1 MLCSWV
7 CVCQYA
13 CICTLQELEVLQQG
27 MRRLQERVCEQDSS
41 LQLHER
47 RVLEVVQVRNMSV
60 WGQACVLAEG

>member
-1 MLCSWV
+1 M
-7 CVCQYA
+7 
-13 CICTLQELEVLQQG
+13 LQQG